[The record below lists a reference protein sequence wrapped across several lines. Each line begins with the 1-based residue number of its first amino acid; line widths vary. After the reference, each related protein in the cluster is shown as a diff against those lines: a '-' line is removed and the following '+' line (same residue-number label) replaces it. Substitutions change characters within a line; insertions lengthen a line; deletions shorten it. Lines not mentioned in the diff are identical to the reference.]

1 MPSPLS
7 TLSRALGPAL
17 ALGALL
23 LQAPAQAQTPPA
35 AGGASAPVRAWHP
48 QDRHAQHCAGPRWQ
62 HHGAWI
68 RRLGLSTEQ
77 RERIRAV
84 LRRARAD
91 AEPLRGQLRALGE
104 QERRLFAAPTVDVAA
119 LQKLQQQREPLLARA
134 GEQRLQTR
142 IAIAEVLTPEQRR
155 RAAQAW
161 REHAHGGAQRGPMH
175 GPVRG
180 PMNGPMPAPEPGAGA
195 APVPGASASR

>member
-7 TLSRALGPAL
+7 TISRALGPAL

-35 AGGASAPVRAWHP
+35 AGGASATAQAW
-48 QDRHAQHCAGPRWQ
+48 QAQRCAGAHW
-62 HHGAWI
+62 HHRGAWI

-77 RERIRAV
+77 RERIRAI

-91 AEPLRGQLRALGE
+91 AEPVRGQLRALGE

-134 GEQRLQTR
+134 SEQRLQTR
-142 IAIAEVLTPEQRR
+142 IAIAEVMTPEQRQ

-161 REHAHGGAQRGPMH
+161 REHAHGGARRGPMH
-175 GPVRG
+175 GPIRG
-180 PMNGPMPAPEPGAGA
+180 PAPM
-195 APVPGASASR
+195 PGASGSR

>member
-23 LQAPAQAQTPPA
+23 LQAPAQAQTPPPAGAGSA
-35 AGGASAPVRAWHP
+35 AVHPWHP
-48 QDRHAQHCAGPRWQ
+48 PRCSGPGW
-62 HHGAWI
+62 HHRGAWI
-68 RRLGLSTEQ
+68 QRLGLSAEQ
-77 RERIRAV
+77 RERIRAI
-84 LRRARAD
+84 LRHARAD

-161 REHAHGGAQRGPMH
+161 RGHAHAGAQRGPMH

-180 PMNGPMPAPEPGAGA
+180 PMHGPMPAPEPGAGP
-195 APVPGASASR
+195 APMPGASGSR

>member
-7 TLSRALGPAL
+7 TISRALGPAL

-35 AGGASAPVRAWHP
+35 AGGASATAQAWH
-48 QDRHAQHCAGPRWQ
+48 AQRCAGAHW
-62 HHGAWI
+62 HHRGAWI

-77 RERIRAV
+77 RERIRAI

-91 AEPLRGQLRALGE
+91 AEPVRGQLRALGE

-142 IAIAEVLTPEQRR
+142 IAIAEVMTPEQRR

-161 REHAHGGAQRGPMH
+161 REHAHGGARRGPMH
-175 GPVRG
+175 GPIR
-180 PMNGPMPAPEPGAGA
+180 GPMPAPAPGAGP
-195 APVPGASASR
+195 APMPGASGSR